1 MQKDMIFNDVTIVSV
16 KKMSIELILGI
27 KIRIKPLIEPI
38 LPIQAKKW
46 IIVR

>member
-16 KKMSIELILGI
+16 KRMTIELILGI
-27 KIRIKPLIEPI
+27 KIRIKPLIERI
-38 LPIQAKKW
+38 MLIQAKKW